1 MFTDSTADKANES
14 DPTSDGELTWT
25 PEEETKVRRKLDR
38 VIVPLTTLLYLLCFL
53 DRYELFQFT
62 QHYQLTTCTE

>member
-25 PEEETKVRRKLDR
+25 PEEETKDR

-62 QHYQLTTCTE
+62 QHYQLTTCPE